1 MSPILNNANSFDA
14 MKVSLLC
21 ILPSLHNNTMD
32 TRKPTE
38 AVFGTNMFAKNFI
51 KYVTLL
57 NISGKY
63 FSQDQFVLQNY
74 KILKISTKFRV
85 FKASAPTL

>member
-1 MSPILNNANSFDA
+1 
-14 MKVSLLC
+14 
-21 ILPSLHNNTMD
+21 MD

-63 FSQDQFVLQNY
+63 FSQDHSLFY
-74 KILKISTKFRV
+74 KITKFWKFPQNLGYLKPV
-85 FKASAPTL
+85 PPPYENHSIVLK